1 VLPPPP
7 RGPRRGRPPP
17 PTEPRSPHFGHK
29 ADRKKNR
36 HGLRVVTGMTVT
48 GYVMETQISDYK
60 IERWI
65 AVFLALLFLLPFV
78 AQAQEPPK
86 LEWKCAPAQV
96 EGFQQCALMH
106 EGKILTW
113 RMALDHQ
120 VMQVRIIEQREGELR
135 VAISRNG
142 ETWLPARFRVN

>member
-1 VLPPPP
+1 
-7 RGPRRGRPPP
+7 
-17 PTEPRSPHFGHK
+17 
-29 ADRKKNR
+29 
-36 HGLRVVTGMTVT
+36 
-48 GYVMETQISDYK
+48 METHATEYK
-60 IERWI
+60 LERWI
-65 AVFLALLFLLPFV
+65 ALFLALLFLLPFV
-78 AQAQEPPK
+78 AQAQEPQQPR

-106 EGKILTW
+106 DGKVLTW

-120 VMQVRIIEQREGELR
+120 VMQVRVLEQRDGELR